1 MRRYTQLEME
11 QGFCKYKK
19 PFATASKIMRIEG
32 VEVFCSDNGCV
43 KYGLDDGVRVWPYRY
58 DNKLKCYTEVSGF
71 YKPETIRRGLKSG
84 MYIFK

>member
-11 QGFCKYKK
+11 QGLCKYKR
-19 PFATASKIMRIEG
+19 PFVTSSKIIKIG
-32 VEVFCSDNGCV
+32 DVEVFCNDGGCV
-43 KYGLDDGVRVWPYRY
+43 KYGLDDGVRVYPYRY
-58 DNKLKCYTEVSGF
+58 DSKLKCYVEVCGF